1 MVGYTLLILSIYSFN
16 LLSPCSLQKNMSSM
30 HFHHKYGLHSDSYI
44 ISSSSSAINKMLYES
59 ANLVPIAVP
68 IFITFWDFLMFY
80 QIFLSP
86 QAKQSKVISN
96 KDRIYELPN
105 ELRNDIRLMI
115 LKTLKKSGKAQ
126 NWLEL

>member
-1 MVGYTLLILSIYSFN
+1 
-16 LLSPCSLQKNMSSM
+16 
-30 HFHHKYGLHSDSYI
+30 
-44 ISSSSSAINKMLYES
+44 
-59 ANLVPIAVP
+59 
-68 IFITFWDFLMFY
+68 MFY